1 MNRVKSILAMLKR
14 RSLPL
19 RGEQSWFAPGF
30 GIALIALLISL
41 VGIGAAARTKEQQ
54 ERAVNRDGSPTHSTT
69 IALTSDETRVVV
81 VNREANSR
89 LHHSS
94 ERRATAMTS
103 PLSWP
108 RSRSVRSPAA

>member
-41 VGIGAAARTKEQQ
+41 VGIGAAAQRNNKK
-54 ERAVNRDGSPTHSTT
+54 V
-69 IALTSDETRVVV
+69 LTVLTVTDR
-81 VNREANSR
+81 
-89 LHHSS
+89 
-94 ERRATAMTS
+94 
-103 PLSWP
+103 
-108 RSRSVRSPAA
+108 PARPPSL

>member
-41 VGIGAAARTKEQQ
+41 VGIGAAAQRNNARKTKP
-54 ERAVNRDGSPTHSTT
+54 RRN
-69 IALTSDETRVVV
+69 ALTDTNALDHHRSD
-81 VNREANSR
+81 
-89 LHHSS
+89 L
-94 ERRATAMTS
+94 
-103 PLSWP
+103 
-108 RSRSVRSPAA
+108 